1 MNGHSNT
8 ARSLHEPSQA
18 SGLESLRMAA
28 SSGTGERT
36 TGVARIAQ
44 LADGGDAQ

>member
-1 MNGHSNT
+1 MNGLSNP
-8 ARSLHEPSQA
+8 AIRVHQVLQMPRH
-18 SGLESLRMAA
+18 ESLRMAA

-44 LADGGDAQ
+44 LADGGYAQ